1 MLSVMSGYSC
11 SALDGQTQASGG
23 INGLVQERRNSSALA
38 LELRLSCT
46 NPSACVSIDCART
59 GLGNSILVMASG
71 LIVTKSLPDSMLI
84 YHQWAKNGIKVKK
97 KMFHKNA
104 AENIISEISPIL
116 CPIILL
122 IKPLFLW
129 DYCVSLLLSKFMGSD
144 SALFCIYM
152 W

>member
-1 MLSVMSGYSC
+1 MGKKW
-11 SALDGQTQASGG
+11 D
-23 INGLVQERRNSSALA
+23 
-38 LELRLSCT
+38 
-46 NPSACVSIDCART
+46 
-59 GLGNSILVMASG
+59 
-71 LIVTKSLPDSMLI
+71 KSE
-84 YHQWAKNGIKVKK
+84 KK
-97 KMFHKNA
+97 KFHKNA

-122 IKPLFLW
+122 IKPLILW